1 MTDVA
6 ANVTRVRERIA
17 AAARRSGRRADE
29 VTLVAVTKG
38 VDPPQ
43 ILAAGAAGVLDF
55 GENRVQE
62 AVPKITSLRAQGL
75 GGARWHM
82 IGHLQRNKVRH
93 AVQVFDLMHSVDSIA
108 LATALAQ
115 HTTGRATGGMQV
127 LVQVNVAAEP
137 QKSGIA
143 PEALPGLLRA
153 MAGLSALQV
162 IGLMTIAPQV
172 DDPQR
177 VRPVFQRLRE
187 LRDDMDRLQVGPP
200 LVHLSMGMTDDFE
213 IAIEEGAT
221 FVRIGR
227 AIFGPR
233 QH

>member
-17 AAARRSGRRADE
+17 AAARRSGRRDDE

-38 VDPPQ
+38 VDPSR
-43 ILAAGAAGVLDF
+43 ILAAGASGIVDF

-62 AVPKITSLRAQGL
+62 AVPKITALRTQGL

-82 IGHLQRNKVRH
+82 VGHLQRNKVRH
-93 AVQVFDLMHSVDSIA
+93 AVRAFDVVHSVDSIA

-115 HTTGRATGGMQV
+115 HVVRTGTSALQV

-137 QKSGIA
+137 QKSGIS

-153 MAGLSALQV
+153 VAGFSALQV
-162 IGLMTIAPQV
+162 IGLMTIAPQA

-187 LRDDMDRLQVGPP
+187 LRDDMRRLRVAP
-200 LVHLSMGMTDDFE
+200 LLMHLSMGMTDDFE
-213 IAIEEGAT
+213 IAVEEGAT

-233 QH
+233 R